1 MRKKK
6 SWALVFAT
14 GLLLSAMLLAGCGGD
29 KKELYIYN
37 WTEYMPQSVYDEFE
51 EETGIHVVES
61 TFSSNEEMLAKLKA
75 GGVDQYDLIVASNYV
90 IKAMEDGDMIQK
102 IDKDKITNI
111 DNISP
116 SVLGMDY
123 DPDNEYSIPYQ
134 ATMTVLAVNQEKMK
148 ELGVTITSLNDL
160 LNPALKNNLV
170 VVDDSRELAGIALK
184 ATGEDDNTTDQTTI
198 EGCLDWLLQ
207 LKDNIKAYDSD
218 SPKTL
223 LATNEVAAGLVYNID
238 AGQAIKQ
245 NDQITVVYTSEPC
258 ELSIDNFVISSQ
270 AKNKEYAEEFINFVH
285 RPEVYKEILDEFPGV
300 CLNDAAKELMDS
312 SYLDNPGSN
321 VDTSELERAHLIE
334 DVGDAAAYYD
344 DVFTKMKTD

>member
-1 MRKKK
+1 MKKK
-6 SWALVFAT
+6 KRMVVLAA
-14 GLLLSAMLLAGCGGD
+14 GCLLLTMLLTGCGGS

-37 WTEYMPQSVYDEFE
+37 WTEYMPQSVYDKFE

-90 IKAMEDGDMIQK
+90 IQAMETDDMIQK
-102 IDKDKITNI
+102 IDKDKITNLK
-111 DNISP
+111 NISP
-116 SVLGMDY
+116 SVLGLDY

-160 LNPALKNNLV
+160 LDPALKNNLV
-170 VVDDSRELAGIALK
+170 VVDDSRELAGAALK
-184 ATGEDDNTTDQTTI
+184 ALGEDDNSTDQATI
-198 EGCLDWLLQ
+198 EGSLDWLLQ

-238 AGQAIKQ
+238 AGQAIKE
-245 NDQITVVYTSEPC
+245 NDQITVVYTTEPC
-258 ELSIDNFVISSQ
+258 ELAIDSFVISAQ

-285 RPEVYKEILDEFPGV
+285 QPEIYKEILDAFPGV
-300 CLNDAAKELMDS
+300 CLNDEALKLMDS

-321 VDTSELERAHLIE
+321 VDASELERAHLIE